1 MFFFDLYICFQ
12 SGFTYSNYNKKT
24 TFVFM
29 NINERISA
37 LSALGKEL
45 NVLKDDA
52 VGGEFWQLLITAEN
66 FNPWFTQANIQN
78 ALHNIISMLT
88 KEALEDWLNNYK
100 SYSFSDSNIKVG
112 VIMAGN
118 IPLVGFHDFLSVI
131 ISGKVFVG
139 KLSSSDK
146 ILLPY
151 IANLLIKI
159 EPRFADKII
168 FEDELMK
175 NFDAVIA
182 TGSNNSSRY
191 FDYYFGKYP
200 NIIRKNRNSLAILTG
215 EESPEQ
221 LVALGNDIF
230 SYFGLGCRNVSK
242 LLLPKGYEMSKLL
255 DNFESFSQVSM
266 HSKYLNNYEYQKSLL
281 LINNTMHF
289 DNGFLLLREKPE
301 MATAVSV
308 LNYEYY
314 DDYNAEIRRLNM
326 VNEQIQCIVEGKNMV
341 NMSVYFGETQSPS
354 LMEYADNVDVIEF
367 LNALK

>member
-1 MFFFDLYICFQ
+1 
-12 SGFTYSNYNKKT
+12 
-24 TFVFM
+24 M
-29 NINERISA
+29 NINERIEA
-37 LSALGKEL
+37 LSALGEKL
-45 NVLKDDA
+45 NELKDDKI
-52 VGGEFWQLLITAEN
+52 GGDFWQLLITAEN
-66 FNPWFTQANIQN
+66 FNPWFTQQN
-78 ALHNIISMLT
+78 QQMALQNIIAMLDS
-88 KEALEDWLNNYK
+88 EALTGWIANYK
-100 SYSFSDSNIKVG
+100 NRDFSDSKLRVG

-118 IPLVGFHDFLSVI
+118 IPLVGFHDFLSVL

-151 IANLLIKI
+151 VAKLLVDI
-159 EPRFADKII
+159 EPRFGEKII

-182 TGSNNSSRY
+182 TGSNNSARY

-200 NIIRKNRNSLAILTG
+200 NIVRKNRNSVAILTG
-215 EESPEQ
+215 VETAEELKEFGKD
-221 LVALGNDIF
+221 VF

-242 LLLPKGYEMSKLL
+242 ILVPRGYQMATLL
-255 DNFESFSQVSM
+255 DNFQSYDKVSM

-281 LINNTMHF
+281 LINSELHF

-308 LNYEYY
+308 MNYEYY
-314 DDYNAEIRRLNM
+314 DDLDAEIRRLNM
-326 VNEQIQCIVEGKNMV
+326 QNDQIQCIVAAESVVRNAVLFGK
-341 NMSVYFGETQSPS
+341 TQSPD

-367 LNALK
+367 LAGLGN